1 MKYLAVLLIGLVS
14 FSYAEKVTYTTY
26 NNKKA
31 FIQHWK
37 LTEEELKRYDT
48 FMDVEGKYRYPN
60 LTPLEVLGIAA
71 ETDEQRQYYAKKAA
85 QNERDQVKKQ
95 LKFILLTTEYK
106 KQLAEIEHKN
116 DPEYQKFKA
125 QYEQYQKELQDKN
138 EKPDIKELLKKGDTS
153 VTKKDKNNNTQ
164 DNKKDKDK

>member
-60 LTPLEVLGIAA
+60 LTPLEVLGISA

-95 LKFILLTTEYK
+95 LKFIVLTTEYK

-125 QYEQYQKELQDKN
+125 QYEQYQKELQSKD
-138 EKPDIKELLKKGDTS
+138 EKPTIDDLLKKGNKKVIKKEKNNEATQ
-153 VTKKDKNNNTQ
+153 KDKA
-164 DNKKDKDK
+164 K